1 MLKDPMANFE
11 IPTEMRNLAAQS
23 VEQAKKA
30 FDDFITAAQ
39 KAVTAVEGHA
49 TGAKASTKN
58 IGQKAMAFAEKN
70 VATSFE
76 FAQKVVRAKD
86 IQELTQLSRRS
97 LCRPKCRRSSNSAR
111 ASSASDRGPGCRPSD
126 NLIRMVSGS
135 LGRIRAKTRY
145 PNPTG

>member
-39 KAVTAVEGHA
+39 KAVTAVEGRA
-49 TGAKASTKN
+49 AGAQASTKN
-58 IGQKAMAFAEKN
+58 IGEKAMAFVEKN

-86 IQELTQLSRRS
+86 IQELTQLQTEFVKTQM
-97 LCRPKCRRSSNSAR
+97 PTFVEQAR
-111 ASSASDRGPGCRPSD
+111 ALGQTVAQDAVRP
-126 NLIRMVSGS
+126 
-135 LGRIRAKTRY
+135 T
-145 PNPTG
+145 T

>member
-49 TGAKASTKN
+49 AGAQASTKN
-58 IGQKAMAFAEKN
+58 IGEKAIAFAEKN

-86 IQELTQLSRRS
+86 IQELTQLQTEFVKTQM
-97 LCRPKCRRSSNSAR
+97 PTFVEQAR
-111 ASSASDRGPGCRPSD
+111 ALGQIVAQDAVRP
-126 NLIRMVSGS
+126 
-135 LGRIRAKTRY
+135 T
-145 PNPTG
+145 T

>member
-1 MLKDPMANFE
+1 MLKDPTANFE

-58 IGQKAMAFAEKN
+58 IGEKAMAFAEKN

-86 IQELTQLSRRS
+86 IQELTQLQAEFVQTQMSTLVEQAS
-97 LCRPKCRRSSNSAR
+97 ALGQTVAQDAVRP
-111 ASSASDRGPGCRPSD
+111 
-126 NLIRMVSGS
+126 
-135 LGRIRAKTRY
+135 T
-145 PNPTG
+145 T

>member
-11 IPTEMRNLAAQS
+11 IATEMRNLAEQS

-39 KAVTAVEGHA
+39 KAVTAVEGQA
-49 TGAKASTKN
+49 AGAKASTKN
-58 IGQKAMAFAEKN
+58 IGEEAMAFVEKN

-86 IQELTQLSRRS
+86 IQELTQLQTEFVKTQM
-97 LCRPKCRRSSNSAR
+97 PTFVEQAR
-111 ASSASDRGPGCRPSD
+111 ALGQTVAQDAVRP
-126 NLIRMVSGS
+126 
-135 LGRIRAKTRY
+135 T
-145 PNPTG
+145 T

>member
-39 KAVTAVEGHA
+39 KAVTAFEGQA
-49 TGAKASTKN
+49 AGAKASAKN
-58 IGQKAMAFAEKN
+58 TGEKAMAFAEKN

-86 IQELTQLSRRS
+86 IQELTQLQTEFVKTQM
-97 LCRPKCRRSSNSAR
+97 PTFVEQAR
-111 ASSASDRGPGCRPSD
+111 ALGQTVAQDAVRP
-126 NLIRMVSGS
+126 
-135 LGRIRAKTRY
+135 T
-145 PNPTG
+145 T

>member
-1 MLKDPMANFE
+1 MLQDPMANFE

-39 KAVTAVEGHA
+39 KAVTAVEGQA
-49 TGAKASTKN
+49 AGAKASTKN
-58 IGQKAMAFAEKN
+58 IGEKAMAFVEKN

-86 IQELTQLSRRS
+86 IQELTQLQTEFVKTQM
-97 LCRPKCRRSSNSAR
+97 PTFVEQAR
-111 ASSASDRGPGCRPSD
+111 ALGQTVAQDAVRP
-126 NLIRMVSGS
+126 
-135 LGRIRAKTRY
+135 T
-145 PNPTG
+145 T

>member
-11 IPTEMRNLAAQS
+11 IPTDMRNLAAQS

-39 KAVTAVEGHA
+39 KAVTAVEGQA
-49 TGAKASTKN
+49 AGAKASTKN
-58 IGQKAMAFAEKN
+58 IGEKAMAFVEKN

-86 IQELTQLSRRS
+86 IQELTQLQTEFVKTQM
-97 LCRPKCRRSSNSAR
+97 PTFVEQAR
-111 ASSASDRGPGCRPSD
+111 ALGQTVAQDAVRP
-126 NLIRMVSGS
+126 
-135 LGRIRAKTRY
+135 T
-145 PNPTG
+145 T

>member
-39 KAVTAVEGHA
+39 KSVTAVEGHA
-49 TGAKASTKN
+49 AGAQASTKN
-58 IGQKAMAFAEKN
+58 IGEKAMAFAEKN

-86 IQELTQLSRRS
+86 IQELTQLQRDFVKTQM
-97 LCRPKCRRSSNSAR
+97 PAFVEQAR
-111 ASSASDRGPGCRPSD
+111 ALGQTVAQDAVRPS
-126 NLIRMVSGS
+126 
-135 LGRIRAKTRY
+135 T
-145 PNPTG
+145 

>member
-49 TGAKASTKN
+49 AGAQASTKN
-58 IGQKAMAFAEKN
+58 IGEKAMAFVEKN

-86 IQELTQLSRRS
+86 IQELTQLQTEFVKTQM
-97 LCRPKCRRSSNSAR
+97 PTFVEQAR
-111 ASSASDRGPGCRPSD
+111 ALGQTVAQDAVRP
-126 NLIRMVSGS
+126 
-135 LGRIRAKTRY
+135 T
-145 PNPTG
+145 T

>member
-39 KAVTAVEGHA
+39 KAVTAVEGQA
-49 TGAKASTKN
+49 AGAKASTKN
-58 IGQKAMAFAEKN
+58 IGEKAMAFVEKN
-70 VATSFE
+70 VATSFD

-86 IQELTQLSRRS
+86 IQELTQLQTEFVKTQM
-97 LCRPKCRRSSNSAR
+97 PTFVEQAR
-111 ASSASDRGPGCRPSD
+111 ALGQTVAQDAVRP
-126 NLIRMVSGS
+126 
-135 LGRIRAKTRY
+135 T
-145 PNPTG
+145 T

>member
-39 KAVTAVEGHA
+39 KAVTAVEGQA
-49 TGAKASTKN
+49 AGAKASTKN
-58 IGQKAMAFAEKN
+58 IGEKAMAFVEKN

-86 IQELTQLSRRS
+86 IQELTQLQTEFVKTQM
-97 LCRPKCRRSSNSAR
+97 PTFVEQAR
-111 ASSASDRGPGCRPSD
+111 ALGQTVAQDAVRP
-126 NLIRMVSGS
+126 
-135 LGRIRAKTRY
+135 T
-145 PNPTG
+145 T

>member
-11 IPTEMRNLAAQS
+11 IPTEMRNLAEQS

-39 KAVTAVEGHA
+39 KAVTAVEGRA
-49 TGAKASTKN
+49 AGAKASTKN
-58 IGQKAMAFAEKN
+58 IGEKAMAFVEKN

-86 IQELTQLSRRS
+86 IQELTQLQTEFVKTQM
-97 LCRPKCRRSSNSAR
+97 PTFVEQAR
-111 ASSASDRGPGCRPSD
+111 ALGQTVAQDAVRP
-126 NLIRMVSGS
+126 
-135 LGRIRAKTRY
+135 T
-145 PNPTG
+145 T